1 MTNLAKLRVSLTKH
15 GAHKL
20 AILFR
25 DFDSKEVLNNLWG
38 KVPGVKIDTAQALKN
53 LSAKGEIVPVLW
65 DRARDRGRETIESLV
80 LIAIIFSHHKLIE
93 AMMKSSDG
101 KPFKGRIVRGIH
113 LDGKEFTNFA
123 HTLEELGFT
132 TSHSDA
138 DVYYDLEK
146 LFSVTGLQ
154 ELAVDLLTLKLQAA
168 SWEMNYSVIDE
179 LLSHNFHE
187 VFSITKVQFE
197 CWLRNG
203 NLTGHEARQDIDFS
217 FFNPPTDLSETTPF
231 VFRSGHNAKKTGKVN
246 VAPRQSEAIAH
257 LLHNSMQT
265 MLYEKLVRQ
274 YGAEHVGTEV
284 ASGAGTS
291 IDLVVKNNALC
302 IFYEIKTADTVK
314 GCIRQGLPQL
324 LEYAYWHGE
333 IGSADRLVIVGPVE
347 ITRDAQRYI
356 EFLREQFNLPIEY
369 LYLAI

>member
-1 MTNLAKLRVSLTKH
+1 
-15 GAHKL
+15 
-20 AILFR
+20 
-25 DFDSKEVLNNLWG
+25 
-38 KVPGVKIDTAQALKN
+38 
-53 LSAKGEIVPVLW
+53 
-65 DRARDRGRETIESLV
+65 
-80 LIAIIFSHHKLIE
+80 
-93 AMMKSSDG
+93 
-101 KPFKGRIVRGIH
+101 
-113 LDGKEFTNFA
+113 
-123 HTLEELGFT
+123 
-132 TSHSDA
+132 
-138 DVYYDLEK
+138 
-146 LFSVTGLQ
+146 
-154 ELAVDLLTLKLQAA
+154 
-168 SWEMNYSVIDE
+168 
-179 LLSHNFHE
+179 
-187 VFSITKVQFE
+187 
-197 CWLRNG
+197 
-203 NLTGHEARQDIDFS
+203 
-217 FFNPPTDLSETTPF
+217 
-231 VFRSGHNAKKTGKVN
+231 
-246 VAPRQSEAIAH
+246 
-257 LLHNSMQT
+257 MQT